1 MLGWRRGR
9 KRARTARVTACN
21 LASGSSLAEITGS
34 FFPRSTQPPLPPP
47 SLPPSPPLYPLAAQ
61 SCDFVSKTL
70 LSRQRCRGRY
80 TRIEDH
86 RGEPDFLMLA
96 ASIRASFHGGRIS
109 RRDIGNNE
117 FIKAGRAE
125 IGNTVS
131 LAQVAVNSRLVFLS
145 LFQSHR
151 DIPGV
156 AIFLVESTEGRKKRK
171 ISFIYIYIY
180 MYAYGEV
187 VDRTVVRTC
196 ALACP
201 LLDRSTSYYYVK
213 LSPSLSAGTGKQITT
228 AREISVHGTRQ
239 SPILATTYLS
249 ACHRFVITVD
259 TVFSIPAAANTCR
272 CSRAIPWAVH
282 AGRFSR
288 QASRNLRSRSR
299 ATKNRK

>member
-47 SLPPSPPLYPLAAQ
+47 SLPPSPPLHPLAAQ

-131 LAQVAVNSRLVFLS
+131 LAQVAVNSPLVFLS

-156 AIFLVESTEGRKKRK
+156 AIFLVESTKEGRRGRYH
-171 ISFIYIYIY
+171 SFIYIYICTRTERWSIVRLFER
-180 MYAYGEV
+180 ALSLV
-187 VDRTVVRTC
+187 RCWIDR
-196 ALACP
+196 
-201 LLDRSTSYYYVK
+201 
-213 LSPSLSAGTGKQITT
+213 
-228 AREISVHGTRQ
+228 
-239 SPILATTYLS
+239 
-249 ACHRFVITVD
+249 
-259 TVFSIPAAANTCR
+259 
-272 CSRAIPWAVH
+272 
-282 AGRFSR
+282 
-288 QASRNLRSRSR
+288 R
-299 ATKNRK
+299 ATIT

>member
-34 FFPRSTQPPLPPP
+34 FFPRSTQPPLP
-47 SLPPSPPLYPLAAQ
+47 PPLYPLAAQ

-131 LAQVAVNSRLVFLS
+131 LAQVAVNTRLVFLS

-180 MYAYGEV
+180 VRVWRGGRSYG
-187 VDRTVVRTC
+187 
-196 ALACP
+196 
-201 LLDRSTSYYYVK
+201 
-213 LSPSLSAGTGKQITT
+213 
-228 AREISVHGTRQ
+228 
-239 SPILATTYLS
+239 
-249 ACHRFVITVD
+249 
-259 TVFSIPAAANTCR
+259 
-272 CSRAIPWAVH
+272 CSNV
-282 AGRFSR
+282 
-288 QASRNLRSRSR
+288 RSRLSVVG
-299 ATKNRK
+299 

>member
-47 SLPPSPPLYPLAAQ
+47 SPPLHPLAAQ

-145 LFQSHR
+145 LFQKPRYTGCRYFSRRKH
-151 DIPGV
+151 
-156 AIFLVESTEGRKKRK
+156 GRKKRK

-187 VDRTVVRTC
+187 VDR
-196 ALACP
+196 
-201 LLDRSTSYYYVK
+201 
-213 LSPSLSAGTGKQITT
+213 LSN
-228 AREISVHGTRQ
+228 V
-239 SPILATTYLS
+239 
-249 ACHRFVITVD
+249 
-259 TVFSIPAAANTCR
+259 
-272 CSRAIPWAVH
+272 
-282 AGRFSR
+282 
-288 QASRNLRSRSR
+288 RSRLSVVG
-299 ATKNRK
+299 

>member
-34 FFPRSTQPPLPPP
+34 FFPRSTQPPLP
-47 SLPPSPPLYPLAAQ
+47 PPLYPLAAQ

-180 MYAYGEV
+180 VRVWRGGRSYG
-187 VDRTVVRTC
+187 
-196 ALACP
+196 
-201 LLDRSTSYYYVK
+201 
-213 LSPSLSAGTGKQITT
+213 
-228 AREISVHGTRQ
+228 
-239 SPILATTYLS
+239 
-249 ACHRFVITVD
+249 
-259 TVFSIPAAANTCR
+259 
-272 CSRAIPWAVH
+272 CSNV
-282 AGRFSR
+282 
-288 QASRNLRSRSR
+288 RSRLSVVG
-299 ATKNRK
+299 